1 MKVAILSLRV
11 EIVTFAIK
19 GSHKKRTFYSQ
30 ADSKGGGSASLALTV
45 LANVKILKQFF
56 LWNMTL

>member
-30 ADSKGGGSASLALTV
+30 ADSKGGGVSLLGPDRISKCENFETV
-45 LANVKILKQFF
+45 F